1 MPVHNWKESYGQEFA
16 TRPTWI
22 PETVTKQLHPVTF
35 SIAIHDGRLRK
46 SHIDHIKGLGDQT
59 MQIFP
64 TEPDK
69 SGSEFM
75 DISSEST
82 TQELTAPSSADAESN
97 TTQATAVVTSPT
109 SCTSRYPT
117 RIWHPPDRLM

>member
-35 SIAIHDGRLRK
+35 SIAIHDGWLRK
-46 SHIDHIKGLGDQT
+46 SHIDHIKGLDDKT

-75 DISSEST
+75 DISSESP

-97 TTQATAVVTSPT
+97 ITQAAAVVTSPT
-109 SCTSRYPT
+109 SSTSRYPT
-117 RIWHPPDRLM
+117 RN